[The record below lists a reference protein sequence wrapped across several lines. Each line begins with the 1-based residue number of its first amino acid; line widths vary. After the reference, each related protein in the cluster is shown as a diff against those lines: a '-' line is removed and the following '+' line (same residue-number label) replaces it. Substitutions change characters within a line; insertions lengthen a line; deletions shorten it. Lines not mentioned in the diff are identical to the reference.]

1 MQNTSSGPGIFSSL
15 KAAWHTERINQ
26 LREGRDIVPTHVQLI
41 ISDLCNQGCTFC
53 AYRMDTGFSVENFAD
68 EQGNRNPK
76 RFIPTQKAK
85 EILDDCAMLGVG
97 AIEFTGG
104 GEPTVHPDCVEIVGH
119 AQSLG
124 MQTGLVTNG
133 VRLRDHE
140 VYRNLDW
147 LRISL
152 DAGTAE
158 TYEKIR
164 ESRMWTKV
172 MANLRLAGT
181 FEKPYVGVGF
191 VVTRENY
198 LELRQAC
205 LIAKD
210 AGIPYVRISAM
221 FSTEGDGY
229 YYPDLLSGINIM
241 REAAAELQDEK
252 FKVIDFFDDRVGDLH
267 QGRPE
272 YKFCG
277 EQQFV
282 LYIGGDQKVYTCC
295 TNAYTTHGESGD
307 LRAQSFAEWIC
318 SHRRYDWDARSCK
331 FCQFNDKNK
340 LIEFM
345 LSPNPRHVNFV

>member
-1 MQNTSSGPGIFSSL
+1 MQNTSSGPGVFSSL

-140 VYRNLDW
+140 VYRSLDW

-158 TYEKIR
+158 TYERIR
-164 ESRMWTKV
+164 ESRMWSKV
-172 MANLRLAGT
+172 MANLNLAGT

-198 LELRQAC
+198 KELPQAC
-205 LIAKD
+205 RIVKA
-210 AGIPYVRISAM
+210 ANIPYVRISAM
-221 FSTEGDGY
+221 FSTAGANYYDEIVDEIGD
-229 YYPDLLSGINIM
+229 L
-241 REAAAELQDEK
+241 RRQAAALAEEK
-252 FKVIDFFDDRVGDLH
+252 FKVVDFFSERVEDLD
-267 QGRPE
+267 QGQPD

-295 TNAYTTHGESGD
+295 TNAYTTHGEIGD
-307 LRAQSFAEWIC
+307 LRQQSFAEWMR
-318 SHRRYDWDARSCK
+318 SHRRYDWDARSCHH
-331 FCQFNDKNK
+331 CQFNGKNRVVD
-340 LIEFM
+340 FM
-345 LSPNPRHVNFV
+345 INPDPAHVNFV